1 MLENIIEGIW
11 SIPRVIIDFI
21 DNVCHL
27 ITAFLLITYNVLTG
41 APSVK
46 KGGTYRR
53 KKELSQTKSSQIK
66 SSHTKSRK
74 R

>member
-1 MLENIIEGIW
+1 MLEYFIEGIW

-27 ITAFLLITYNVLTG
+27 ITAFLIVTYNILTG
-41 APSVK
+41 APSAK
-46 KGGTYRR
+46 KGGTSTSRR
-53 KKELSQTKSSQIK
+53 KKDR
-66 SSHTKSRK
+66 SRK

>member
-1 MLENIIEGIW
+1 MLEYFIEGIW
-11 SIPRVIIDFI
+11 SIPRIIIDFI

-27 ITAFLLITYNVLTG
+27 ITAFLIVTYNILTG

-46 KGGTYRR
+46 KGGTSRR
-53 KKELSQTKSSQIK
+53 KKER
-66 SSHTKSRK
+66 SRK